1 MHDESSIP
9 GQPGPTNLLPDIR
22 NAARAVIIRDERLL
36 LLRKEG
42 GGRPGR
48 YALPGGGQ
56 DTGET
61 LQQALIRECLEE
73 IGTTVSVGKL
83 LFVADFFKQRD
94 TSPPGTRHVVEILFR
109 CTVPGDYTPTSG
121 HHPDKHQTGVV
132 WIPLADLERIVL
144 YPASLGRHVTA
155 ALQGSSEPYIGV
167 ID

>member
-1 MHDESSIP
+1 
-9 GQPGPTNLLPDIR
+9 
-22 NAARAVIIRDERLL
+22 
-36 LLRKEG
+36 
-42 GGRPGR
+42 
-48 YALPGGGQ
+48 
-56 DTGET
+56 
-61 LQQALIRECLEE
+61 
-73 IGTTVSVGKL
+73 
-83 LFVADFFKQRD
+83 
-94 TSPPGTRHVVEILFR
+94 VEILFR